1 MSASDTSSDSRADKD
16 GQLARFRRACSRREY
31 CCSDIRNRLARQN
44 IVGRQ
49 ADDIV
54 SVLKS
59 EGFVD
64 DARYAR
70 AYCRD
75 KSGLSGWGEAKIR
88 YALGRKGIPDHIIE
102 EALSHIDSD
111 AACRRMDAVISS
123 KWSEILRRHPGLSRS
138 ECLSR
143 LLRFAAGRGYQY
155 AEVMESLKRNEL

>member
-1 MSASDTSSDSRADKD
+1 M
-16 GQLARFRRACSRREY
+16 
-31 CCSDIRNRLARQN
+31 
-44 IVGRQ
+44 
-49 ADDIV
+49 

-88 YALGRKGIPDHIIE
+88 YALGRKGIPGHIIE

-138 ECLSR
+138 ECPGLSRSECLSR

-155 AEVMESLKRNEL
+155 AEVMESLKRNRL